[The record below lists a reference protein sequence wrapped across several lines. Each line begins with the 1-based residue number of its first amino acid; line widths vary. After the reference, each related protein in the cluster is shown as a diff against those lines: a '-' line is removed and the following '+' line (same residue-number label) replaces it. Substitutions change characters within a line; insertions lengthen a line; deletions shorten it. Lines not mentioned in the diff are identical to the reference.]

1 MNISKEK
8 KDEAVEYIQSEIK
21 TIIESYGPRV
31 PGSKN
36 ENDALNHMREELAKN
51 VGIDNTIK
59 QNFSVAPR
67 AFFGWTYFVSI
78 FTILGNAIYFMTPVF
93 SILCYII
100 AFVPML
106 FEFVFYKPF
115 IDSLFEYGVSGNV
128 LATYKPKGE
137 TKKRIVLNG
146 HSDAVYEWH
155 WHHVG
160 GYPLFLTSII
170 TVLVGFIYS
179 LVTSLLATFLQG
191 PLGTPEGW
199 LLYMGIAAFVFTPFY
214 IMFLWFCDYKTVV
227 PGANDNLTACEM
239 SIAAIKVLKESGI
252 ELENTE
258 VVALITGSE
267 EAGLRG
273 AKEFCKANPTY
284 GKEEGIETI
293 FITYET
299 LREIEH
305 LVIYNRDMNGITKN
319 NAKVCK
325 LAKNA
330 AQKNGLNLKYGSV
343 FAGATDA
350 AAFSQ
355 SGRKAT
361 CLAAMNPNVQKYY
374 HTRED
379 NYDNLSPE
387 CLSKVLDITIDMI
400 EEFDKNGLPND

>member
-1 MNISKEK
+1 MNISNEK
-8 KDEAVEYIQSEIK
+8 RQETVQYMQDEIK
-21 TIIESYGPRV
+21 TIIEEYGPRV
-31 PGSKN
+31 PGSTN
-36 ENDALNHMREELAKN
+36 EIQALDHMRDELAKT
-51 VGIDNTIK
+51 VGIENTAK
-59 QNFSVAPR
+59 QTFLVAPR

-93 SILCYII
+93 SLLCYLI

-106 FEFVFYKPF
+106 LQFVFYKPF
-115 IDSLFEYGVSGNV
+115 LDPLFEYGTSANV
-128 LATYKPKGE
+128 LGSLKPKGE
-137 TKKRIVLNG
+137 VKRRIVLNG

-160 GYPLFLTSII
+160 GYPLFLTSI
-170 TVLVGFIYS
+170 LVVVIGFAYS
-179 LVTSLLATFLQG
+179 LITALLATILQG
-191 PLGTPEGW
+191 PLGTPESW
-199 LLYMGIAAFVFTPFY
+199 LLYMGIAAFIFLPFY
-214 IMFLWFCDYKTVV
+214 IAFFWFCDYKTVV

-239 SIAAIKVLKESGI
+239 SIATLKMLKESGI

-273 AKEFCKANPTY
+273 AKDFCKTNPQY
-284 GKEEGIETI
+284 GKEKDIETI

-305 LVIYNRDMNGITKN
+305 LVIYKRDMNGITKN
-319 NAKVCK
+319 DADVCK
-325 LAKNA
+325 LAKA
-330 AQKNGLNLKYGSV
+330 CGEKNGLKLKYGSV

-355 SGRKAT
+355 TGRKAI

-379 NYDNLSPE
+379 NWDNLSPE
-387 CLSKVLDITIDMI
+387 CLAKVLDITVDMI
-400 EEFDKNGLPND
+400 EEFDKNGLPK